1 MSLQNSDIKSCHLAL
16 HGFGFH
22 IIVQKMD
29 AYLYIFQATKVD
41 IYKTCDCIFHIIF
54 ILLFQHP
61 KVGGSGIVGSCE
73 LFNKTY
79 TE

>member
-1 MSLQNSDIKSCHLAL
+1 MAL
-16 HGFGFH
+16 

-29 AYLYIFQATKVD
+29 AKIAQAT
-41 IYKTCDCIFHIIF
+41 YKTFDCMFHIIF
-54 ILLFQHP
+54 ILIFQYP
-61 KVGGSGIVGSCE
+61 KVGGPGIVGSCE